1 MAEKYEII
9 IEDAAENCDEI
20 LLKETYADEHEAM
33 ASFERLRGEFLADD
47 GGWRDGLNLWLFA
60 DGDSIDGESK

>member
-1 MAEKYEII
+1 MAKYEII

-20 LLKETYADEHEAM
+20 LLSEEFDSEHEAN
-33 ASFERLRGEFLADD
+33 ARYAELRKEFLADD

-60 DGDSIDGESK
+60 DDESVDGESR

>member
-1 MAEKYEII
+1 MAEFEII

-20 LLKETYADEHEAM
+20 LLSEEFDNKDEANARYAE
-33 ASFERLRGEFLADD
+33 LRDEFLADD

-60 DGDSIDGESK
+60 DGNSVDCESR

>member
-1 MAEKYEII
+1 MAKYQII

-20 LLKETYADEHEAM
+20 MLNEEFDNEHDAM
-33 ASFERLRGEFLADD
+33 ARYDELREEFLADD

-60 DGDSIDGESK
+60 DGNSVDCESR